1 MLLSSE
7 LQIESFEQT
16 NSMFLGYSVYVFK
29 ENVPRTLYCN
39 AQLAHFITL
48 HSHMTNAVHTM

>member
-48 HSHMTNAVHTM
+48 HSSHHDVI